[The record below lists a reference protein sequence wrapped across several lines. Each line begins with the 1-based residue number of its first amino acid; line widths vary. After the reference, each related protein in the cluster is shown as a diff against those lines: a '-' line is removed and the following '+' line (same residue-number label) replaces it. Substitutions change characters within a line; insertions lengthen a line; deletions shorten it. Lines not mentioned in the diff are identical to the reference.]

1 MLSNLSIK
9 EKSKLDHYPL
19 ADAFDRMAVIGS
31 GNFPVAKALNMIES
45 SLNKRFDPNL
55 FGYIREIAKLKTS
68 AFVLTDGDVEME
80 LPSKELLPGM
90 VVSKDIRT
98 GTGLMLLGKGVILN
112 EKHIDIIQRCY
123 HFDPAQTG
131 VYVRIVKST
140 LRGSAI

>member
-1 MLSNLSIK
+1 
-9 EKSKLDHYPL
+9 
-19 ADAFDRMAVIGS
+19 MAVIGS

>member
-9 EKSKLDHYPL
+9 EKSKLNHYPL

-55 FGYIREIAKLKTS
+55 FGYIREIAKVKTS

-80 LPSKELLPGM
+80 LPPKELLPGM